1 MSRRTLHTYLISYLF
16 FHKGTI
22 DELKV
27 QLIKIAPDWR
37 KIQGSKLLELINKL
51 EPLENLEVPMKD
63 VQLEHNT
70 VYAV

>member
-16 FHKGTI
+16 FHTGTI

-37 KIQGSKLLELINKL
+37 KIQGSKLLDLTNKL